1 MFKTLNYNWRQLR
14 YIFREIPLMV
24 KANEI
29 NARYIDIPA
38 KKIGLTFLSIIQKRR
53 VSTSSKM
60 PLII

>member
-1 MFKTLNYNWRQLR
+1 MFKTINYHWRRLI

-38 KKIGLTFLSIIQKRR
+38 KKNR
-53 VSTSSKM
+53 VNIFEYHPDVKNEVSQNE
-60 PLII
+60 IN